1 MNFFGLLM
9 FSQGFIVVNVHLYC
23 LQDHVSLNHR
33 EVLGIC
39 ISSVSDNGVNGN
51 LLAALCV
58 AAGMTPTLPNYHT

>member
-1 MNFFGLLM
+1 M
-9 FSQGFIVVNVHLYC
+9 FSQEFILMSVHLYC
-23 LQDHVSLNHR
+23 SQDHLCLNYR

-58 AAGMTPTLPNYHT
+58 AAGMTPPLPNYHT